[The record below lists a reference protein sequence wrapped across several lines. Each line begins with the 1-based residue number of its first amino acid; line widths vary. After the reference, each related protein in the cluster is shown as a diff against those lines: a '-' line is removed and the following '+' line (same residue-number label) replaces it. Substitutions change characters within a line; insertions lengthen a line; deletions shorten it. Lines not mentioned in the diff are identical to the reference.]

1 MTPDLFT
8 LPHKALRA
16 YVGLTAT
23 RLGAL
28 DIADAREV
36 EAMRRDLHALIDEL
50 EAHGAHEDEFILPLL
65 ERRLPDLA
73 TQLHREHAE
82 LAGALAGLRRATDLL
97 AAEPAAGE
105 QLVLYRHLRRFEAIN
120 MRHLDFEESIVM
132 PALWLATPQAELAG
146 VLTAFKAAHPEA
158 ADLYRHAPEALNPGE
173 RLLVGI
179 GD

>member
-8 LPHKALRA
+8 LPHKALRT

-28 DIADAREV
+28 DIANPSAV
-36 EAMRRDLHALIDEL
+36 AAVQGDLHALINEL

-73 TQLHREHAE
+73 TQLRREHAG
-82 LAGALAGLRRATDLL
+82 LARALADLRSAADLL
-97 AAEPAAGE
+97 TAEPAAGV
-105 QLVLYRHLRRFEAIN
+105 QLSLYRHLRRFEAMNI
-120 MRHLDFEESIVM
+120 RHLDFEETSVM
-132 PALWLATPQAELAG
+132 PALWLAAPQAELAG

-158 ADLYRHAPEALNPGE
+158 VDLYRHAPEALTPDE
-173 RLLVGI
+173 RSLVGL
-179 GD
+179 GA